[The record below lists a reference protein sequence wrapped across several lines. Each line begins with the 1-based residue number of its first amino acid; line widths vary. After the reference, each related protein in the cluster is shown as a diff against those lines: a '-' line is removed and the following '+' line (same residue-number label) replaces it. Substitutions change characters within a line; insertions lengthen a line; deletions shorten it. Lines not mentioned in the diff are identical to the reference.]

1 MDRSGKILLLLVGFV
16 GLMDALDGTIVSVAL
31 PTIASDMGVDI
42 TMASWVSVAYFMMVA
57 GLLILFGR
65 IAQNISIRF
74 VLLTGIGLFTL
85 SSLACALSISFSML
99 IASRIAQ
106 GIGAAMMGATI
117 PMCCVKFFSA
127 HELGYALAVVTI
139 GYSIGAA
146 MGPALGGIIVSALS
160 WHWIFYINIPIGIIT
175 IWFLHCRMPKEVRP
189 EVRVHTDYIGAVTLF
204 VSIVGLVLLLEN
216 MGEYIVMT
224 VSGIISILF
233 LTMFIIHETRTEVPL
248 LGLKVFR
255 NVSFDLNL
263 LVYFLINVMY
273 MGMVYLLPF
282 YMTIT
287 LGLDSTISGLFLFI
301 PPIVTILTGM
311 PIGRWSDATGRRW
324 FCVASGLILALS
336 MGLIAFMDGL
346 NIPIYVLALGCM
358 GLMWSFAG
366 GPVISRVIESTV
378 GETKEMGSTMC
389 NEAAYLGSTIGAVLF
404 AALFTA
410 FSGTDGIPIG
420 SLSADVFMG
429 GFTACMIIGSILS
442 LLGAFLSFIVK
453 E

>member
-31 PTIASDMGVDI
+31 PTIAADMNVDI
-42 TMASWVSVAYFMMVA
+42 SMASWVSVAYFMMMA

-65 IAQNISIRF
+65 IAQNVSIRF
-74 VLLTGIGLFTL
+74 VLLTGIGLFSL
-85 SSLACALSISFSML
+85 SSLACALSVSFPML
-99 IASRIAQ
+99 IAARIAQ

-127 HELGYALAVVTI
+127 NELGYALAVVTI
-139 GYSIGAA
+139 GYSVGAA
-146 MGPALGGIIVSALS
+146 MGPALGGVIVSALS
-160 WHWIFYINIPIGIIT
+160 WHWIFYINVPIGIVT
-175 IWFLHCRMPKEVRP
+175 IWLLNRRMPKEERQEEKVRA
-189 EVRVHTDYIGAVTLF
+189 DYVGALTLF
-204 VSIVGLVLLLEN
+204 IAIVGLVLLLEN
-216 MGEYIVMT
+216 IGDSTMMI
-224 VSGIISILF
+224 VSGIVCVLF
-233 LTMFIIHETRTEVPL
+233 LTAFIIHENRTDLPL

-255 NVSFDLNL
+255 NVAFDFNL
-263 LVYFLINVMY
+263 IVYFLINVVY
-273 MGMVYLLPF
+273 MGLVYLLPF
-282 YMTIT
+282 FMTIT

-324 FCVASGLILALS
+324 FCVASCLILALA
-336 MGLIAFMDGL
+336 MVLIAFMDGL
-346 NIPIYVLALGCM
+346 NIPVYVLALGCM

-389 NEAAYLGSTIGAVLF
+389 NEAAYLGSTIGAVFF
-404 AALFTA
+404 AALFTVFA
-410 FSGTDGIPIG
+410 GADGIPIG
-420 SLSADVFMG
+420 SLSSEVFMD
-429 GFTACMIIGSILS
+429 GFTASMIV
-442 LLGAFLSFIVK
+442 GAVLALVGAVLSFVVK